1 MKKRIVSLLLAA
13 LMAMSFL
20 PVSAPAARAEETTPK
35 SVTVALSVQAYGA
48 FLCAPQQSVS
58 VSADMAE
65 RYGMTD
71 SVIDG
76 VSALDVL
83 VRAHEIVYG
92 SDFTKDACADY
103 LAVSSSGWLTNA
115 FGLGGDMSFAI
126 NGETPN
132 DGVYNE
138 QYGSYTGYTV
148 NQAQVQTG
156 DSVEFMFYQDES
168 YLDNYVWFEQGSAK
182 RKCITTGAGAA
193 LSLTL
198 RGYCYCY
205 YGCFTPDMIA
215 KMTSAIDGAQLAWVD
230 AQTGATTDIAGA
242 VTDEAGSVTVTAP
255 NAAGSYLLTAYIPE
269 EQITEYYAT
278 PCFMPLQR
286 LEVLPAPTAITVKL
300 ESERILDGSLVAAK
314 GDTFRLKAVDQDGK
328 ETPVTWSTGSSATV
342 SLNAETGEF
351 TVKNEVYSGATS
363 YLYFQATSKIDASV
377 VSEDTRIP
385 MVGYRMSDYARNA
398 TVALS
403 KDGQTAKTVSV
414 SGGISGHNIWS
425 YDEAAAKSVA
435 SLAADP
441 ENGGSIK
448 FNALRPGSFT
458 VTYRLDFDERLTDTA
473 SVTVTGVAVEDETG
487 KRGKTYLTIGSEN
500 PNPTVKLSA
509 YCAEGCTVSAWES
522 SAPNVATVDET
533 GVVTGKSIGT
543 AQITVTDSK
552 GNQGGI
558 KVAVV
563 TNEKPYFESL
573 EFMPSAFTSGAW
585 VKGETFQP
593 TQLKYTLPIRSYS
606 TSKLTLQ
613 ATTLYDAERYVAVA
627 TYTGSDGSAQSVQIN
642 SGAITYLENIAFDES
657 AVLITISERDN
668 AQASTTYTFHVSRP
682 RDTSAQ
688 IKSKG
693 IVLNPDGR
701 ALLATKYRG
710 YAEGTMFQADETGAP
725 TSGNG
730 VSAKQYYYRTYLLGG
745 TDAFAL
751 TLTGATAYTH
761 LRYSTDGE
769 NWIELPQ
776 GGGDTARIAIPE
788 SGVAEV
794 RVQILDDKTY
804 SGNIKAG
811 LDGFAS
817 GTPGAY
823 TVWVEKVAVFASSAQ
838 IASAVCG
845 GGDWYPTFAADKYN
859 YSIVVA
865 SGVKEETLTYTV
877 TEGATVKLGANVQ
890 TPNEDGT
897 YTLTL
902 KTAVQ
907 KLTVTSPDGSI
918 SNDYAFKL
926 TARSPYDVPDRVVD
940 YLCVNSQNTNGGY
953 GTQPEATLA
962 GSVKSLGNFGGHI
975 TYYYA
980 DPIRNDPANP
990 FGVDF
995 FVYGNANV
1003 DTSTST
1009 GCSFFEPGQ
1018 VWVSENGVDWYALA
1032 GSEHYEK
1039 DTLWDYTVTYT
1050 AAGAKTAWSDNYGNS
1065 RDGSSGT
1072 GAWVNPAN
1080 YPLCTHVGES
1090 ITLSGI
1096 LLPAS
1101 DGSICGNGSC
1111 DACHVS
1117 WGYADCFANGK
1128 LGEALNPYLD
1138 NSNHKHQTNGFDLSW
1153 AVDASGTPVNLESVH
1168 YVKVVTASNIWHNA
1182 FGEKSPEIACV
1193 VRASAAEASVG
1204 TTATPEGIS
1213 ISDGAQTKLVRFTE
1227 DRQVYSVDVGQM
1239 KYLSLTLE
1247 GAADEDNIY
1256 INNSRGKTASGI
1268 KVTRQGGETLVRV
1281 LVQNGEKAPRIY
1293 LLKLT
1298 GSASESNDLIDGVKI
1313 TANGTARAA
1322 ATADGRTYAV
1332 TVGHRI
1338 EQIGIVPIT
1347 DAQTQYT
1354 VNGEAPK
1361 ECYALSYG
1369 ENEFVLC
1376 ASRDDA
1382 SQQITLIVTREQPP
1396 EQTGETISVSF
1407 TLYGDEKHGDDTVK
1421 HIYSDGEE
1429 DLKLWLPTTSYTV
1442 SENAT
1447 VLDVFELA
1455 LKDEHTWVNANGNYI
1470 SEIDGLAEFDNGA
1483 SSGWLYQVNGSYSSF
1498 GISEQTLCDGDAI
1511 VFHYTDDYTLEATAW
1526 NDSQKQIR
1534 AVEELI
1540 DAIGTVTL
1548 DSKSTIDAARAA
1560 YDALRAGQKPLVGN
1574 YETLLNAEAAYAQLV
1589 ADRNDRDRA
1598 QAVMELIRAIGAV
1611 GRDSEQAI
1619 AAAREA
1625 YDALTPLQRALV
1637 ENYDVLTAAERALAS
1652 LYKREAL
1659 EALYAANQRYIVS
1672 SVPSPTVGSTG
1683 GEWAVVAL
1691 ARSGAAVPEGYYAR
1705 YYDAVVAYVKAN
1717 CNAQEQ
1723 LHKTKSTDN
1732 SRVILALTA
1741 IGKDVT
1747 DVGGHNLL
1755 AGLSDFD
1762 YVCKQGVN
1770 GAVWALIA
1778 LDCQSYEAPDM
1789 PGVANPTTRDKLTAA
1804 ILRAQTADGGWTISG
1819 ESADPDMTAMAIT
1832 ALAPYC
1838 ASDAQVKE
1846 AVDRAVACLS
1856 ALQAPDGGFAG
1867 KGVTNAESCAQVVVA
1882 LATVGIDADTDARFL
1897 KNGNS
1902 VLDALLAYGEAEG
1915 GFRHT
1920 ADGKL
1925 DGMASEQGLCALAAY
1940 MRLLGGKRDLYDMND
1955 GKPDAPHSPQTGDS
1969 TNFAALTALLVLS
1982 ATALALLP
1990 AVKKRNSN
1998 K

>member
-1 MKKRIVSLLLAA
+1 MKKRIISLLLAA
-13 LMAMSFL
+13 LMVFGFL
-20 PVSAPAARAEETTPK
+20 PVSALTARAEETTPK
-35 SVTVALSVQAYGA
+35 SVTVALSVQAFGA

-58 VSADMAE
+58 VSADLAE

-71 SVIDG
+71 SVKDG
-76 VSALDVL
+76 VSTLDVL

-92 SDFTKDACADY
+92 SDFTKDTCATY
-103 LAVSSSGWLTNA
+103 LAVSSGWLTNA
-115 FGLGGDMSFAI
+115 FGLGGDMSFAV
-126 NGETPN
+126 NGEMPN

-138 QYGSYTGYTV
+138 AYGSYTGYTV
-148 NQAQVQTG
+148 DQAQVQTG

-168 YLDNYVWFEQGSAK
+168 YLDNYVWFEQSGAK
-182 RKCITTGAGAA
+182 QKCITTGAGAA

-198 RGYCYCY
+198 KGYCYCY
-205 YGCFTPDMIA
+205 YGCFTPDMIE
-215 KMTSAIDGAQLAWVD
+215 KMTSAIDSAQLAWVD
-230 AQTGATTDIAGA
+230 AQTGAATDIAGA
-242 VTDEAGSVTVTAP
+242 VTDEAGSVTITAP

-269 EQITEYYAT
+269 EEITEYYAT
-278 PCFMPLQR
+278 PCFMPLQKV
-286 LEVLPAPTAITVKL
+286 EVLPAPTAITVQL
-300 ESERILDGSLVAAK
+300 ESERIVDGLLVATK

-328 ETPVTWSTGSSATV
+328 ETPVTWSTSSSSMV

-351 TVKNEVYSGATS
+351 TVKNEVYSGSTS
-363 YLYFQATSKIDASV
+363 YLYFKATSKIDASV
-377 VSEDTRIP
+377 VSKNTSVP
-385 MVGYRMSDYARNA
+385 MVGYRMSDYNRNK

-414 SGGISGHNIWS
+414 SGGMKGHNIWS

-441 ENGGSIK
+441 ANGSSIK

-458 VTYRLDFDERLTDTA
+458 VTYKLDFDESLTDTA
-473 SVTVTGVAVEDETG
+473 TVTITGVAVEDETG
-487 KRGKTYLTIGSEN
+487 KTGKTYLTVGSEN
-500 PNPTVKLSA
+500 PNPTTKLSA
-509 YCAEGCTVSAWES
+509 YCAEGCTVSKWES
-522 SAPNVATVDET
+522 SDPDVATVDEN
-533 GVVTGKSIGT
+533 GFVTAKSVGT
-543 AQITVTDSK
+543 VQITVTDSE

-573 EFMPSAFTSGAW
+573 EFMTTALTSGTW
-585 VKGETFQP
+585 VNGETFKP
-593 TQLKYTLPIRSYS
+593 TQFEYTLPIKSYS
-606 TSKLTLQ
+606 TTKLALQ
-613 ATTLYDAERYVAVA
+613 ATTLYNTERYVAVA

-642 SGAITYLENIAFDES
+642 SGAITYLENIPFDES
-657 AVLITISERDN
+657 TILITISERDN
-668 AQASTTYTFHVSRP
+668 AELSTTYTFHVSRP
-682 RDTSAQ
+682 RDTSAA

-701 ALLATKYRG
+701 ALLATKYQG
-710 YAEGTMFQADETGAP
+710 YAEGTMFKADETGAL

-745 TDAFAL
+745 TDAFTL
-751 TLTGATAYTH
+751 TLTGSTAYTH

-769 NWIELPQ
+769 NWVELPQ
-776 GGGDTARIAIPE
+776 GGADTAKIVIPE

-804 SGNIKAG
+804 SDNIKAG

-817 GTPGAY
+817 GTPSAY
-823 TVWVEKVAVFASSAQ
+823 TVWVEKVASSASSAQ
-838 IASAVCG
+838 IVSAVCG
-845 GGDWYPTFAADKYN
+845 DGDWYPTFEADKYS

-865 SGVKEETLTYTV
+865 NGVKEGTLTYTV
-877 TEGATVKLGANVQ
+877 TEGATVKLGKNVQ

-902 KTAVQ
+902 KTSAQ
-907 KLTVTSPDGSI
+907 KLTVTSSDGSI
-918 SNDYAFKL
+918 SNEYSFKL
-926 TARSPYDVPDRVVD
+926 TARSSYDVPDRVVD
-940 YLCVNSQNTNGGY
+940 FLCVNSQYTNGGF
-953 GTQPEATLA
+953 GVQPEATLA
-962 GSVKSLGNFGGHI
+962 GSIKSLGGFGGHI

-980 DPIRNDPANP
+980 NPIRNDPANP
-990 FGVDF
+990 YGVDF
-995 FVYGNANV
+995 FVYGNANI

-1032 GSEHYEK
+1032 GSEHYQK

-1050 AAGAKTAWSDNYGNS
+1050 AAGAKTAWTDNYGNS
-1065 RDGSSGT
+1065 RNGSSGT

-1080 YPLCTHVGES
+1080 YPLCSHTGES

-1128 LGEALNPYLD
+1128 IGEAVNPYLD
-1138 NSNHKHQTNGFDLSW
+1138 NSNHKLQTNGFDLSW
-1153 AVDASGTPVNLESVH
+1153 AVDASGTPVKLDSVH
-1168 YVKVVTASNIWHNA
+1168 YVKVVTASNIWHSA
-1182 FGEKSPEIACV
+1182 FGEKSPEIGYV
-1193 VRASAAEASVG
+1193 VRANAAEANVG
-1204 TTATPEGIS
+1204 TTAAPDGIA
-1213 ISDGAQTKLVRFTE
+1213 ISDGAQTKFVRFTE
-1227 DRQVYSVDVGQM
+1227 DQQVYSVDVGQM

-1247 GAADEDNIY
+1247 GAADDDNIY

-1268 KVTRQGGETLVRV
+1268 KVTQQGGETLVRV
-1281 LVQNGEKAPRIY
+1281 IVQNGEKAPRIY

-1298 GSASESNDLIDGVKI
+1298 GTASESNDLIDGVKI

-1322 ATADGRTYAV
+1322 ATADGKTYTV

-1338 EQIGIVPIT
+1338 EQIGIVPVADT
-1347 DAQTQYT
+1347 QTQYT
-1354 VNGEAPK
+1354 VNGKVPNET
-1361 ECYALSYG
+1361 YALSYG
-1369 ENEFVLC
+1369 ENTFTIHATRGEV
-1376 ASRDDA
+1376 A
-1382 SQQITLIVTREQPP
+1382 QEITLIVTREQAP
-1396 EQTGETISVSF
+1396 EQTGKTISVSF

-1442 SENAT
+1442 PENAT

-1455 LKDEHTWVNANGNYI
+1455 LKDGHTWVNANGNYI

-1483 SSGWLYQVNGSYSSF
+1483 NSGWLYQVNGSYPSF
-1498 GISEQTLCDGDAI
+1498 GISEQTLSEGDAI

-1526 NDSQKQIR
+1526 NDSQKQIK

-1548 DSKSTIDAARAA
+1548 DSKSAIDAARAA

-1574 YETLLNAEAAYAQLV
+1574 YEALLNAEAAYAQLV
-1589 ADRNDRDRA
+1589 ADQNDREQA
-1598 QAVMELIRAIGAV
+1598 QAVMELIDAIGTV
-1611 GRDSEQAI
+1611 SKDSEQAI
-1619 AAAREA
+1619 AAARAA
-1625 YDALTPLQRALV
+1625 YDALTPVQKALV
-1637 ENYDVLTAAERALAS
+1637 ENYDALTAAERALAN
-1652 LYKREAL
+1652 LYKRELL
-1659 EALYAANQRYIVS
+1659 ETLYVANQKYIVS
-1672 SVPSPTVGSTG
+1672 SVSDPTVASTG
-1683 GEWAVVAL
+1683 GEWAIIAL

-1705 YYDAVVAYVKAN
+1705 YYDAAVAYVKAN

-1723 LHKTKSTDN
+1723 LHHTKSTDN

-1770 GAVWALIA
+1770 GPIWALIA
-1778 LDCQSYEAPDM
+1778 LDCHSYEVPTVS
-1789 PGVANPTTRDKLTAA
+1789 GVANPTTRDKLITE
-1804 ILRAQTADGGWTISG
+1804 ILHAQTADGGWTISG

-1838 ASDAQVKE
+1838 AANAQVKE
-1846 AVDRAVACLS
+1846 AVDKAIACLS
-1856 ALQAPDGGFAG
+1856 ALQAADGSFASMG
-1867 KGVTNAESCAQVVVA
+1867 STNAESCAQVIVA

-1902 VLDALLAYGEAEG
+1902 VLDALLAYAEAEG
-1915 GFRHT
+1915 GFHHT
-1920 ADGKL
+1920 ADGKV

-1940 MRLLGGKRDLYDMND
+1940 MRLLGDKQDLYDMNEV
-1955 GKPDAPHSPQTGDS
+1955 KLEKPHSPQTGDS
-1969 TNFAALTALLVLS
+1969 TNFAVLGALLVLS
-1982 ATALALLP
+1982 AMALVSLRTM
-1990 AVKKRNSN
+1990 KKRNAHR
-1998 K
+1998 